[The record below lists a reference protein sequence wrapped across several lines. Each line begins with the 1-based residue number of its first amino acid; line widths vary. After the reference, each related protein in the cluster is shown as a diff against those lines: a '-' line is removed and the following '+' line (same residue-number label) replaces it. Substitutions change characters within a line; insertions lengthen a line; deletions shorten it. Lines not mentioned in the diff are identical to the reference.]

1 MRIGKIAAGIVACAV
16 ACGSVWGGD
25 FDLQQAEF
33 AKYYRAITGTD
44 APEGIVKFAIDP
56 KISQSGRDAYAITS
70 GWRASPPALVTITGS
85 NLRSVWYG
93 LYDLLERRGGC
104 HWFWDGDVVPK
115 RDTIDFSNLNVHEE
129 ARFEYRGLRYF
140 AHRGLTRFQAEHWGP
155 DDWKKEIDWILKR
168 RLNVFMLR
176 IGQDDLF
183 QRTFPDACAYPD
195 PSKPLPGAG
204 KGYNDRSLFW
214 SLQFRGK
221 LRDDLQKYGFDR
233 GLMVPEDYGT
243 MTHWYAPTPLDYI
256 ENRKPPFYPGADK
269 RPVNNR
275 VWDVRDNRWIDEYWK
290 MTKTAVETY
299 GKGAPA
305 PRLLH
310 TIGTG
315 ERILS
320 KDKKENFK
328 LKVLGLQRFMSRVER
343 DYPDAKLLMPG
354 WDFYFSWSPQEVK
367 DFLKLLDPKKCIVWD
382 YSADQKTGRGAKSNF
397 TKWDVIGK
405 FPYTYSVFLAYEKA
419 LDVRADYPII
429 EERQK
434 LVQND
439 PFCKGFI
446 FWPESSHTDTLLLRY
461 FTANA
466 WSDKAI
472 PHGEVLDEFCASR
485 YGKNAEAMKS
495 AWKAALPASWLRDW
509 TTTYGDKVLG
519 ADFGDV
525 NATRAPEKWRK
536 PVADAEKVFG
546 MLAEMEWKDDF
557 IKRDT
562 IDIARMAL
570 DRAICL
576 YRADL
581 SADVAK
587 WRKGKCKVESEKCKV
602 EGGNLVTRAR
612 KIAALCDLMADVLAL
627 HTDYSLWESYQ
638 RLDAVEKIQ
647 NPDFSKTL
655 FENASCG
662 YCRSH
667 QYELA
672 RHWYA
677 PHFRQVAENLA
688 KAVSA
693 GDRQAKITFNA
704 EQERLALKARP
715 LETLKP
721 TLPRTQESFRRVMRA
736 IASALVVYPVVADG
750 NMDLYLL
757 IGQSNMAGRGKLTA
771 DNRVDTDRV
780 FKLDAKGK
788 WQVAD
793 EPIHFDKKIAGAG
806 LAASFARAMA
816 DRDKDVKIGLIP
828 CAVGG
833 TGIDRWVEGGD
844 LWSNAVARTRVAL
857 KSGKLKGILWHQGEH
872 DATPEGVPV
881 WGAKMESMVK
891 SFRREF
897 GDVPFVAGELGRY
910 LKDFRG
916 RGGSKLLWREINA
929 QLHALEGKVPKFR
942 VVSAEGLGANR
953 DKLHFNTEALREFG
967 RRYAA
972 AFLELEEAEKKE
984 TFTLQH
990 AEFAKYYKQITGKD
1004 APAGAVRFAIDP
1016 KISKSGRDAYSI
1028 VSGNAAVAGRPPY
1041 HGDEQCRAGSP
1052 LPAVTI
1058 TGSNLRSVWYGLYDL
1073 LERRGGCHWFW
1084 DGDVVPKRNS
1094 IDLSNLD
1101 VHEEAHFE
1109 YRAIRYFA
1117 HRGLTRF
1124 QAEHWG
1130 PDDWKKEIDWL
1141 LKRRLNTFML
1151 RIGQDDLFQR
1161 TFPDTCAYP
1170 DPAKPL
1176 PGTGVAHDDRT
1187 LFWSLQYRG
1196 KLRDNLQKY
1205 AFARGLMVPED
1216 FGTMTHWYSR
1226 TPEDFL
1232 AKKKPEFI
1240 PLANK
1245 GPNYQVPNAQVWNIR
1260 DDKWVDEYWKM
1271 TKTAVETYG
1280 KGAPEPRLLHT
1291 IGLGERRCYKDK
1303 KKNFDMKILALD
1315 KFLAKAHTDYPDAKV
1330 LLAGWDFYSTWRP
1343 NEVKALLPRLDPTRD
1358 IIWDYEGDVAPL
1370 GHKNNFTN
1378 WGLVGKFPYTYSMFL
1393 AYENALDVRAN
1404 YPIIEE
1410 RQKIVQNDPFCK
1422 GFILWPESSHTDPLA
1437 LRYFTANAW
1446 SATPVPHGD
1455 VLDEFCA
1462 SRYGANA
1469 ELMKKAW
1476 KAALPASWLRGWGS
1490 NYARYM
1496 VGLGFDAGAAPGT
1509 IKKWSGPVKEAE
1521 AVFGMLADAPWDDEF
1536 VRRDAIDIARMVLDR
1551 VIALRTMELC
1561 RDIAAWRKN
1570 GRGDGLVAQAEKIVA
1585 LNEKMAD
1592 LLALHTD
1599 YSLWETYQRMDAIEK
1614 IRNPEFSKT
1623 LFENASCPYCRSHQ
1637 YELARHWYAPHVRK
1651 MVERLAKAVAANDRT
1666 AKLSEGAE
1674 EERRALKARPLESLR
1689 PTLPRTEAN
1698 FRTVLRE
1705 TQKLLR

>member
-1 MRIGKIAAGIVACAV
+1 MLNVKVIAAGVIACAL
-16 ACGSVWGGD
+16 AFGSAMGGE
-25 FDLQQAEF
+25 FDLQRAEF
-33 AKYYRAITGTD
+33 EKYYREITGKD
-44 APEGIVKFAIDP
+44 APAEIVKFAIDP
-56 KISQSGRDAYAITS
+56 KVSKSGRDAYRIVTT
-70 GWRASPPALVTITGS
+70 ASVQQQGVTITGS
-85 NLRSVWYG
+85 NVRSVWYG

-129 ARFEYRGLRYF
+129 ARFEYRGIRYF

-155 DDWKKEIDWILKR
+155 EDWKKEIDWILKR

-195 PSKPLPGAG
+195 PSKPQLGAG
-204 KGYNDRSLFW
+204 TGYNDRSLFW

-221 LRDDLQKYGFDR
+221 LRDDLQKYGFER

-243 MTHWYAPTPLDYI
+243 MTHWYAPTPPDYI

-275 VWDVRDNRWIDEYWK
+275 VWDVRDDRWIDEYWK

-299 GKGAPA
+299 GKGAPK
-305 PRLLH
+305 PQLLH

-315 ERILS
+315 ERRLS
-320 KDKKENFK
+320 KDKAENFK

-354 WDFYFSWSPQEVK
+354 WDFYHGWAPQEVK

-382 YSADQKTGRGAKSNF
+382 YSADQKTARGAKSNF

-405 FPYTYSVFLAYEKA
+405 FPYTYSIFLAYEKA
-419 LDVRADYPII
+419 LDARADYPII

-434 LVQND
+434 LVQDD
-439 PFCKGFI
+439 PFCVGYV

-466 WSDKAI
+466 WSSKAI
-472 PHGEVLDEFCASR
+472 PHGEVLGEFCASR
-485 YGKNAEAMKS
+485 YGKNAEAMKA
-495 AWKAALPASWLRDW
+495 AWKTVLPASWLRDW
-509 TTTYGDKVLG
+509 TTTYADRILS
-519 ADFGDV
+519 ADFGDEK
-525 NATRAPEKWRK
+525 AKPAPEKWRK

-546 MLAEMEWKDDF
+546 MLAKMEWKDDF
-557 IKRDT
+557 VKRDT

-570 DRAICL
+570 DRIISL
-576 YRADL
+576 RRDDL

-587 WRKGKCKVESEKCKV
+587 WRKGGEDANLAARADKV
-602 EGGNLVTRAR
+602 AR
-612 KIAALCDLMADVLAL
+612 LCDLMADLLAL

-638 RLDAVEKIQ
+638 RLDAVEKIK

-655 FENASCG
+655 FENASCN

-677 PHFRQVAENLA
+677 PHARKMADRLA
-688 KAVSA
+688 KAVAS
-693 GDRQAKITFNA
+693 GDRAAKLSEGA
-704 EQERLALKARP
+704 EAERLALKAKP
-715 LETLKP
+715 LESLKP
-721 TLPRTQESFRRVMRA
+721 TLPRTQENFRKVMRE
-736 IASALVVYPVVADG
+736 IMSALVACPYGTDAG
-750 NMDLYLL
+750 MDLYLL
-757 IGQSNMAGRGKLTA
+757 VGQSNMAGRGILTA
-771 DNRVDTDRV
+771 ENRVETDRI
-780 FKLDAKGK
+780 FKLDTNGK

-793 EPIHFDKKIAGAG
+793 EPIHFDKKVAGAG
-806 LAASFARAMA
+806 LAASFARTMA
-816 DRDKDVKIGLIP
+816 DMDKNVKIGLIP

-833 TGIDRWVEGGD
+833 TRIDRWVEGGD
-844 LWSNAVARTRVAL
+844 LWSNAVARTRIAL
-857 KSGKLKGILWHQGEH
+857 KSGTLKGILWHQGEG
-872 DATPEGVPV
+872 DADPSRAHV
-881 WGAKMESMVK
+881 WGAKLESMIK

-897 GDVPFVAGELGRY
+897 GDVPFVAGELGWY
-910 LKDFRG
+910 LENFKVK
-916 RGGSKLLWREINA
+916 SKPGYKPLWREINA
-929 QLHALEGKVPKFR
+929 QLHALEGKVPNFR

-953 DKLHFNTEALREFG
+953 DILHFNTEALREFG

-972 AFLELEEAEKKE
+972 AFSELAEAEQKE
-984 TFTLQH
+984 KFALQR
-990 AEFAKYYKQITGKD
+990 AEFAKYYKQITCKD
-1004 APAGAVRFAIDP
+1004 APDGIVRFAIDS
-1016 KISKSGRDAYSI
+1016 KISNSGRDAYRIASCD
-1028 VSGNAAVAGRPPY
+1028 GNAQAARCTSRTGCQPV
-1041 HGDEQCRAGSP
+1041 Q
-1052 LPAVTI
+1052 VTI
-1058 TGSNLRSVWYGLYDL
+1058 TGSNVRSVWYGLYDL

-1084 DGDVVPKRNS
+1084 DGDVVPKRDT

-1101 VHEEAHFE
+1101 VREEAHFE

-1130 PDDWKKEIDWL
+1130 LEDWKKEIDWL

-1151 RIGQDDLFQR
+1151 RIGQDDVFQR
-1161 TFPDTCAYP
+1161 AFPEVCPYP
-1170 DPAKPL
+1170 DASKPQ
-1176 PGTGVAHDDRT
+1176 PGMYKGYNDRT
-1187 LFWSLQYRG
+1187 LFWSLQFRG
-1196 KLRDNLQKY
+1196 QLRHDLQKY
-1205 AFARGLMVPED
+1205 AFDRGLMSPED
-1216 FGTMTHWYSR
+1216 FGTMSHWYSP
-1226 TPEDFL
+1226 TPDSF
-1232 AKKKPEFI
+1232 
-1240 PLANK
+1240 LANK
-1245 GPNYQVPNAQVWNIR
+1245 KPPFLPQANSTHAEPHLRVWDIR
-1260 DDKWVDEYWKM
+1260 TGDWAEEYWKL
-1271 TKTAVETYG
+1271 TKTAIDAYDQ
-1280 KGAPEPRLLHT
+1280 GAPEPRLLHT
-1291 IGLGERRCYKDK
+1291 IGLGERWCYKDRK
-1303 KKNFDMKILALD
+1303 ANFDLKVKTLN
-1315 KFLAKAHTDYPDAKV
+1315 KFLDMAKRDYPDAK
-1330 LLAGWDFYSTWRP
+1330 LLIAGWDFYLTWK
-1343 NEVKALLPRLDPTRD
+1343 NEEVREYLKTLDKDSVLL
-1358 IIWDYEGDVAPL
+1358 WDYEADDAKRGA
-1370 GHKNNFTN
+1370 KARNFTN
-1378 WGLVGKFPYTYSMFL
+1378 WDVIGKFPYTYSIFL
-1393 AYENALDVRAN
+1393 AYEKALDIRAN
-1404 YPIIEE
+1404 YPIIED

-1422 GFILWPESSHTDPLA
+1422 GYILWPESSHTDPLA

-1446 SATPVPHGD
+1446 SDKPIPHGD
-1455 VLDEFCA
+1455 VLDEFCT

-1561 RDIAAWRKN
+1561 RDIAAWRK
-1570 GRGDGLVAQAEKIVA
+1570 GGMAASVQQQDIVVRAEKIVA
-1585 LNEKMAD
+1585 LNDKMAD

-1599 YSLWETYQRMDAIEK
+1599 YSLWETYQRIDAIEK

-1637 YELARHWYAPHVRK
+1637 YELARHWYTPHVRK
-1651 MVERLAKAVAANDRT
+1651 MTERLAKVVAAGDRM
-1666 AKLSEGAE
+1666 AAFSEGAE
-1674 EERRALKARPLESLR
+1674 KERLALKAKPLESLR
-1689 PTLPRTEAN
+1689 PTLPRTAEN
-1698 FRTVLRE
+1698 FRKTLRAVGE
-1705 TQKLLR
+1705 LLTRAH